1 MNRKAY
7 LYLLTGYIV
16 GAIMILAAAIPTGI
30 ILGLYENNY
39 LTTLA
44 KTALT
49 YLFATTGITLGIR
62 LAEELEGG

>member
-1 MNRKAY
+1 MNRKDY

-16 GAIMILAAAIPTGI
+16 GAIFILAGAIPIGI

-39 LTTLA
+39 LLSLIKATLI
-44 KTALT
+44 
-49 YLFATTGITLGIR
+49 YLFATIGVMLGIR